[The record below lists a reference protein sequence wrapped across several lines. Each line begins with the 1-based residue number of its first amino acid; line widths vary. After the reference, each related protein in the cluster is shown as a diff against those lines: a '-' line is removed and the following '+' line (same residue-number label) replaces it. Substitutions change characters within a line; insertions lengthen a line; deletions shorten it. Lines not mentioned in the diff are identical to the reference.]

1 MCGRMMMDFWTKI
14 LPEWLTAIGTVGAIF
29 SALWLA
35 TRDDRIR
42 LRVNVGVR
50 TMVQPGLKGQEDLVA
65 IYVTNLGRRQA
76 IITTIEWISGSKWQ
90 KKKQRHFV
98 QIIDRASAPYSNTDL
113 PATLGDG
120 VVAAFYMPLNGWLD
134 GNSVKLIGETE
145 NPQKAVKDIQI
156 KVYTSTGVSASQ
168 ILEKSLQDHMVKS
181 YREQKAKSASK
192 VV

>member
-1 MCGRMMMDFWTKI
+1 LDK
-14 LPEWLTAIGTVGAIF
+14 A
-29 SALWLA
+29 
-35 TRDDRIR
+35 
-42 LRVNVGVR
+42 
-50 TMVQPGLKGQEDLVA
+50 
-65 IYVTNLGRRQA
+65 
-76 IITTIEWISGSKWQ
+76 
-90 KKKQRHFV
+90 
-98 QIIDRASAPYSNTDL
+98 
-113 PATLGDG
+113 
-120 VVAAFYMPLNGWLD
+120 D